1 MPNLPVA
8 TVLKFLLVALASGA
22 AGIVIGLHLEGAEP
36 EQTTLTFDELAD
48 LTPQQVAAIALPEV
62 SRRQVGEVRAL
73 GYGASGPHGGS
84 PTELD
89 VVSFRMRASNAGQRG
104 LCQAD
109 VVYVDMEPSGS
120 GRFRPDG
127 DIRVS
132 QVYRFVDEAAAGGD
146 WSEGYSRELDRRC
159 GEANDGHTLF
169 FFLGPDTSLR
179 AVVDTLVALRTLS
192 GRGDGGA
199 HITCSGDQSVCGAP
213 LSTLQSLQE
222 SALSLA
228 SESVCDPGR
237 SCVEFVFRTGPAS
250 SPRLLTVSTTGAYR
264 GVDSNGWG
272 LLELSE
278 IELRVSEEL
287 QPVVREG

>member
-1 MPNLPVA
+1 MPNLPVV

-22 AGIVIGLHLEGAEP
+22 AGIVIGLHLEEAEP

-62 SRRQVGEVRAL
+62 GRRQVGEVRAL
-73 GYGASGPHGGS
+73 GYGGSGPHGGS

-89 VVSFRMRASNAGQRG
+89 GVSFRMRASNAGWPSI
-104 LCQAD
+104 CQAD
-109 VVYVDMEPSGS
+109 VVSIDMEPAGS
-120 GRFRPDG
+120 GRFRPEG
-127 DIRVS
+127 NVRVR

-146 WSEGYSRELDRRC
+146 WGESDGRELDRRC
-159 GEANDGHTLF
+159 AEANDGHALF
-169 FFLGPDTSLR
+169 FSLGPDTSLR
-179 AVVDTLVALRTLS
+179 AVGDTLVALRALS
-192 GRGDGGA
+192 GRSDSGA
-199 HITCSGDQSVCGAP
+199 HITCSGDPSACGTP
-213 LSTLQSLQE
+213 LITLQSLQE
-222 SALSLA
+222 SALFLA

-237 SCVEFVFRTGPAS
+237 SCVELVFQTGPAS
-250 SPRLLTVSTTGAYR
+250 SPRLLAVSTTGAYR

-287 QPVVREG
+287 QPVVRER